1 MGHMSGQRVINGAK
15 RRYER
20 VADDLR
26 REIEDGS
33 IAVGDQLP
41 THGELVTRFRVARAT
56 IQKAL
61 KDLEG
66 RGYVEAI
73 QGVGVFVI
81 DWQQHRAGESE
92 TGEDATSGSEAGEGA
107 TEGDEPD
114 KPRANLL
121 DSSSVELD
129 EAIARAF
136 EAEHITID
144 AYSLT
149 AESLSAAIVP
159 QARRILRG
167 ELRPASIQVRLLL
180 ARPGAHL
187 AIPRIVGNPEDTRPL
202 DRLSELIERH
212 AFTLRNLLEDLGRRN
227 VAVAADIR
235 TVPITPVAK
244 YYLLNG
250 HQGLMGFY
258 KVEANTVDL
267 PDGDSAQIY
276 DVLGLGARLYLQGPE
291 QRAECQQWF
300 DSLWNTIAES
310 V

>member
-1 MGHMSGQRVINGAK
+1 MSNDRTAGGA
-15 RRYER
+15 RREYER
-20 VADDLR
+20 VADALR
-26 REIEDGS
+26 HEIEGGD
-33 IAVGDQLP
+33 IAAGAQLP
-41 THGELVTRFRVARAT
+41 THAELVDRFDVSRAT
-56 IQKAL
+56 VQKAI
-61 KDLEG
+61 KALEG
-66 RGYVEAI
+66 KGYVESA
-73 QGVGVFVI
+73 QGKGVFAR
-81 DWQQHRAGESE
+81 DWRKSAGAHVNGTATA
-92 TGEDATSGSEAGEGA
+92 TGGAG
-107 TEGDEPD
+107 
-114 KPRANLL
+114 
-121 DSSSVELD
+121 SVELD
-129 EAIARAF
+129 AAIAEAF

-149 AESLSAAIVP
+149 AESLNAAIVP

-167 ELRPASIQVRLLL
+167 ELRPSSIQVRLLL

-227 VAVAADIR
+227 VDVAADIR

-267 PDGDSAQIY
+267 PDGESAQIY

-300 DSLWNTIAES
+300 DSLWHTIAES